1 LIQQAGVKHPAQNT
15 SFNPLLFFKIMFK
28 FQSSAIENISEV
40 QNEQVTITFNGG
52 RDYTYNVTDPAE
64 FVADLNLVIENED
77 SVGKFINLAIRGEA
91 LTQVVAA

>member
-1 LIQQAGVKHPAQNT
+1 
-15 SFNPLLFFKIMFK
+15 MFK

-40 QNEQVTITFNGG
+40 QDGQVTVTFNGG

-77 SVGKFINLAIRGEA
+77 SVGKFINLAIRGDQ
-91 LTQVVAA
+91 LTQVTVAVA